1 MTLNSSLVP
10 LANAVR
16 NLTFND
22 RKLSIDEMAKA
33 LTYWN
38 LFKAE
43 FPTIDT
49 DNGLQSIKDG
59 NSQKFTFSGSFSH
72 NVYIHDWGYIQR
84 WITSGTEVEQA
95 LTVETDGTLN
105 HLILHNYNSGKGN
118 QEDTISQYFA
128 KLTSNK
134 YRIYLDS
141 KNKISSV
148 IEPFN
153 FDINISNGTY
163 VKFSELYFNMVGYYT
178 QGGGIIKLMLLYL
191 QSDFNDWRYAI

>member
-22 RKLSIDEMAKA
+22 QKLSIDEMAKA

-43 FPTIDT
+43 FPTMDT
-49 DNGLQSIKDG
+49 YNGLQSIKDG
-59 NSQKFTFSGSFSH
+59 NSQKFTFSGSFSD
-72 NVYIHDWGYIQR
+72 NVFLHDWRYIQR

-105 HLILHNYNSGKGN
+105 HLILHNYNAGMGN
-118 QEDTISQYFA
+118 QGDTISQYFA

-134 YRIYLDS
+134 YRIYLDA
-141 KNKISSV
+141 KNKINNI

-163 VKFSELYFNMVGYYT
+163 VKFSEPYFNLVSSYT
-178 QGGGIIKLMLLYL
+178 QGGGRIRLMLLHL